1 MTILSIIV
9 LVSVYVLIELGEKL
23 DRRAREADGWI

>member
-9 LVSVYVLIELGEKL
+9 LVSVYVLIDMGEKL